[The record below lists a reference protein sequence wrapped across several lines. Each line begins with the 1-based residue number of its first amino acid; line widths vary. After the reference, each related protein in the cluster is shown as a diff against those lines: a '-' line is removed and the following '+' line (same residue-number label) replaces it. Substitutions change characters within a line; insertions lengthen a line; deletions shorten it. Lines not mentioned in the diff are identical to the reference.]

1 MKVTI
6 RKNTFETNS
15 SSVHTI
21 CIAKEPANNFQGSK
35 IFFELGDFGWA
46 FESVN
51 RADYLYT
58 AIMTSS
64 KTDEY
69 LDKLKAI
76 LDKNDIIY
84 GFAKPKY
91 YDDEHR
97 WIENG
102 GIDHS
107 YELEEFLEVIMNDED
122 MLLRFLFNNDSAV
135 YTGNDNSDGYW
146 RYETAY
152 QGFKEARTDD
162 GEYIDNSYHNEDKF
176 DYFVKGN

>member
-58 AIMTSS
+58 AIMTSC
-64 KTDEY
+64 KTEEY

-76 LDKNDIIY
+76 LDKNNITY
-84 GFAKPKY
+84 GFMKPKY
-91 YDDEHR
+91 YDNEHK

-107 YELEEFLEVIMNDED
+107 VELEDFLEAIMNDED
-122 MLLRFLFNNDSAV
+122 MLLRFLFNDDSAV

-146 RYETAY
+146 RYETAF
-152 QGFKEARTDD
+152 QGFEYAYTDD
-162 GEYIDNSYHNEDKF
+162 DKRIDNPYHNEDKF
-176 DYFVKGN
+176 DYFIKGN

>member
-35 IFFELGDFGWA
+35 IFFELDDFGWEFA
-46 FESVN
+46 SVN

-58 AIMTSS
+58 AIMTSC
-64 KTDEY
+64 KTEEY

-76 LDKNDIIY
+76 LDKNNITY
-84 GFAKPKY
+84 GFMKPKY
-91 YDDEHR
+91 YDDENKY
-97 WIENG
+97 ISNG

-107 YELEEFLEVIMNDED
+107 YELEEFLETILNNED
-122 MLLRFLFNNDSAV
+122 MLLRYLFNRNSAV
-135 YTGNDNSDGYW
+135 YTGNDNSDGFW
-146 RYETAY
+146 RYQTAF
-152 QGFKEARTDD
+152 QGFKQGYDDD
-162 GEYIDNSYHNEDKF
+162 GYFINNPYHNEDKF